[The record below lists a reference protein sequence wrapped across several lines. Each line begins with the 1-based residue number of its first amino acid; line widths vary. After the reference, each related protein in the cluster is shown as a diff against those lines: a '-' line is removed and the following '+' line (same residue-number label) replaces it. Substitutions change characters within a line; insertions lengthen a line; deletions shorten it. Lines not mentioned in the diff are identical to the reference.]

1 MHLPSKQEILSDESH
16 TGRTRV
22 PGRSPSGY
30 YQLMTWLLLACVS
43 AVAAAATAI
52 LGKAG
57 VEGVPSTLATAIR
70 TAVVLLVSW
79 TMVVALGEHR
89 ALAAVSRRS
98 LLFLTLSGVAT
109 GVSWLAY
116 FRALQLG
123 PASRVAPI
131 DKLSLPLTI
140 VLAALVFGEPIGWRL
155 ALGVGLMTAGALLTI
170 A

>member
-1 MHLPSKQEILSDESH
+1 MS
-16 TGRTRV
+16 
-22 PGRSPSGY
+22 
-30 YQLMTWLLLACVS
+30 WLVYACIS

-52 LGKAG
+52 LAKIG

-70 TAVVLLVSW
+70 TAVVLIFAWAIVFS
-79 TMVVALGEHR
+79 LGEHR
-89 ALAAVSRRS
+89 SLAAVSRRS
-98 LLFLTLSGVAT
+98 LTFLFLSGLAT

-140 VLAALVFGEPIGWRL
+140 VLAALVLGEAVGWKV
-155 ALGVGLMTAGALLTI
+155 AMGVALMTIGALLTI
-170 A
+170 S